1 MGLTKQYLRYQHSA
15 VFGIVGSQ
23 KSNIV
28 FLDIRGTR
36 GKYCAVG
43 ACENVLI
50 WDLRTGEKFND
61 LKGDKHEVTVICR
74 CPDKRHL
81 AVGYDDGTVRVFD
94 LTSGDLLITFSG
106 HKSAVTALRYDRQ
119 GLRLVSG
126 ARDTDVIVWDIV
138 NESGLFRLRGHK
150 GQITQVCFLKENNVL
165 VTSSKDTFIKFWDL
179 DTQHCFKTLVGHRSE
194 VYDFVL
200 LKNDHRLVTGSSD
213 SELRVW
219 DITYKGQEV
228 ADAAESP
235 EKKLKLDTSED
246 EEEEEESELNI
257 LKCTKVGSVMRL
269 GRDRV
274 VSMVTD
280 ELESILVCHGNAANV
295 DVFALPSEEKL
306 KKHLAKREKKAKRK
320 LKEEEGEGEVTVEI
334 KLMDEI
340 KRMTAVKMAAKVRAL
355 DLLEEQEGESVKC
368 VCLLNNNSIQTSAI
382 HVDNKK
388 AELSDVKTLGLPAH
402 RTTPRTTC
410 FSSDNLAILSASS
423 ESIKIWNRDSLQP
436 IRTMPCE
443 YAITSMFAPG
453 DRHVIIGTK
462 SGKLQIFDVA
472 SGSLLEDIEAHS
484 GPLWSVSMAPDKRGI
499 MTGSADHN
507 IKFWNF
513 ELIKDEEHSSTSKR
527 LTLEHKKTLKMDEDV
542 LCVKYSP
549 DQKFVAAS
557 LMDNTVKVFF
567 SDTLKFFL
575 SMYGHKLPVL
585 CMDISSDSTLLVT
598 GSADR
603 NVKIWGM
610 DFGDCHKSIFAHD
623 DSIMCIQFVPRTH
636 LFFSGGKDRKL
647 KQWDADNFE
656 LVSTLQGHHG
666 EVFSLTVSSS
676 ANFVVSGS
684 QDRSLRLWEKTQ
696 EVLVLED
703 EREMEREQEFEE
715 AISNEMEVV
724 VPGETT
730 TEVALA
736 GKKTVETVK
745 AAERLMEA
753 IEVYREES
761 ANIQLHKAEC
771 QKTGKELAPPQL
783 NPLILAYGVTSPTR
797 YLLEVIKRIKSS
809 ELEEALLVLPFGYVM
824 DLLKVLDIFLQA
836 GWEPE
841 LSCRCLLFLLRV
853 HHGQITSSQALL
865 PVIDRLRT
873 CTLTQVTQLRDQ
885 IGFNL
890 AGLQFLQGQIERT
903 DEVMFFKDATD
914 RLREKK
920 RKRKK
925 KVILAIKT

>member
-1 MGLTKQYLRYQHSA
+1 MGLTKQYLRYQPSA

-23 KSNIV
+23 KSNLV

-50 WDLRTGEKFND
+50 WDLRTGEKFSI
-61 LKGDKHEVTVICR
+61 LKGDKHEVSIICR

-81 AVGYDDGTVRVFD
+81 AVGYDDGTIHVFD
-94 LTSGDLLITFSG
+94 PTSGDLLITFSG

-138 NESGLFRLRGHK
+138 NESGLFRLKGHK
-150 GQITQVCFLKENNVL
+150 GQITQVCFLKETNVL

-219 DITYKGQEV
+219 DITFKEQDA

-235 EKKLKLDTSED
+235 GKKLKLDTSED
-246 EEEEEESELNI
+246 EEDEERRRKKMNCI
-257 LKCTKVGSVMRL
+257 LKCTKVGSVMRS

-280 ELESILVCHGNAANV
+280 ESESVLVCHGNDANV
-295 DVFALPSEEKL
+295 DVFTLPSQEKL

-320 LKEEEGEGEVTVEI
+320 LKEQDEVGRLPWRSI
-334 KLMDEI
+334 
-340 KRMTAVKMAAKVRAL
+340 KMAAKVRAL
-355 DLLEEQEGESVKC
+355 DILGEEGNSLKC
-368 VCLLNNNSIQTSAI
+368 MCLLNNNSIQTSTI
-382 HVDNKK
+382 HIDNKK

-436 IRTMPCE
+436 IRTMACD
-443 YAITSMFAPG
+443 YALASMFAPG
-453 DRHVIIGTK
+453 DRHAIIGTK
-462 SGKLQIFDVA
+462 SGRLQIFDVS
-472 SGSLLEDIEAHS
+472 SGSLLENIDAHS
-484 GPLWSVSMAPDKRGI
+484 GPLWSISMAPDKRGI
-499 MTGSADHN
+499 MSGSADHN
-507 IKFWNF
+507 VKFWNF
-513 ELIKDEEHSSTSKR
+513 ELITDEDSTSKR
-527 LTLEHKKTLKMDEDV
+527 LTLDHKKTLKMDEDV

-549 DQKFVAAS
+549 DQKLVAAS

-610 DFGDCHKSIFAHD
+610 DFGDCHRSIFAHD

-636 LFFSGGKDRKL
+636 LFFTGGKDRKL

-666 EVFSLTVSSS
+666 EVFSLSISSS
-676 ANFVVSGS
+676 ANFEVSGS

-715 AISNEMEVV
+715 AISNEMEAV

-736 GKKTVETVK
+736 GKKTAETVK

-753 IEVYREES
+753 IEVYKEES
-761 ANIQLHKAEC
+761 ANIQLHKDEC
-771 QKTGKELAPPQL
+771 RKTGKELAPPQL
-783 NPLILAYGVTSPTR
+783 NPLIMAYGVTSPTR

-809 ELEEALLVLPFGYVM
+809 ELEEALLVLPFNYVM

-853 HHGQITSSQALL
+853 HHGQITSSQTLL
-865 PVIDRLRT
+865 PVIDRLRSS
-873 CTLTQVTQLRDQ
+873 TLSQVTQLRDQ

-890 AGLQFLQGQIERT
+890 AGLQFLQSQIERS
-903 DEVMFFKDATD
+903 DEVVFFKDATD

-920 RKRKK
+920 RKKKK